1 MTQANL
7 RATRISRATLN
18 RRKGQRGSTL
28 VEGALCFTV
37 FLMILFGTID
47 FGRAVFAYNFTSY
60 AAREGARYAI
70 VRGQSSGHAA
80 SADDITNYIKR
91 EAVGLDPG
99 AITVNTTWSPDNNT
113 GSTVQ
118 IQVQYAFQPIVPYM
132 PSGPLSFSTT
142 SRMLISQ

>member
-1 MTQANL
+1 M
-7 RATRISRATLN
+7 
-18 RRKGQRGSTL
+18 
-28 VEGALCFTV
+28 VEGAIVMLV
-37 FLMILFGTID
+37 FLVMLLGLMD
-47 FGRAVFAYNFTSY
+47 FGRMVWSY
-60 AAREGARYAI
+60 TMISNGAREATRYAI